1 MGFAP
6 RRKCLRIRRLDR
18 KFGMEVLD
26 TAEMERADRL
36 TIAAGTPGFALM
48 LSAGQAVA
56 EAAIDLVAEGP
67 MLVVA
72 GGGNNGGDGFVAA
85 AELAARGREV
95 SVILLCE
102 RDSLR
107 GDAASAARGWKY
119 PVLPFNPQAVG
130 KPALIIDALF
140 GAGLNRPVKGE
151 PYDMIEAINANGA
164 PVLAVDLPSGING
177 DTGAVMGIAVRAAE
191 TMTFFRRKP
200 GHLLL
205 PGRIYC
211 GRVRVADIGI
221 DPHVLAEIRPQTF
234 ENVPQVW
241 RKSFLVPQIDGH
253 KYARG
258 HAIVVSGDIA
268 ATGAA
273 RLSARGALRTGA
285 GLATLASPRDALAV
299 NAAALTAV
307 MVRAIDTVIEFSEL
321 IGDDKR
327 LNACVIGP
335 GAGIGDR
342 TRDFVHTALSAKR
355 HLVLDA
361 DALTSFAEA
370 PDRLFESIKS
380 SEDPQVVLT
389 PHEGEFP
396 RLFSDSS
403 NKHPL
408 RSKLERV
415 RAAAERA
422 GAVVLLKG
430 PDTVVASPQGRAVIA
445 ANAPP
450 WLATAGAGDVLA
462 GMISGLLA
470 QGVPA
475 FEAACIGTWMHGEA
489 AREAGPGLIA
499 EDLPEVLPAVFR
511 RLYDEFGIDY

>member
-1 MGFAP
+1 
-6 RRKCLRIRRLDR
+6 
-18 KFGMEVLD
+18 MEVLT

-56 EAAIDLVAEGP
+56 QAAMDLVEEGP
-67 MLVVA
+67 IAVVA
-72 GGGNNGGDGFVAA
+72 GRGNNGGDGFVAA

-95 SVILLCE
+95 SLILLCE
-102 RDSLR
+102 RDSLQ

-119 PVLPFNPQAVG
+119 PVLPFNPQAIG

-140 GAGLNRPVKGE
+140 GAGLNRPVKGDPHE
-151 PYDMIEAINANGA
+151 MIEAINANGA

-177 DTGAVMGIAVRAAE
+177 DTGAVMGIAVRAAG
-191 TMTFFRRKP
+191 TVTFFRPKP

-205 PGRIYC
+205 PGRMYC

-221 DPHVLAEIRPQTF
+221 DASVLAEIRPRTF
-234 ENVPQVW
+234 ENVPQLW
-241 RKSFLVPQIDGH
+241 RESFPIPRIDGH

-258 HAIVVSGDIA
+258 HTIVVSGGVA
-268 ATGAA
+268 TTGAA
-273 RLSARGALRTGA
+273 RMSARGALRA
-285 GLATLASPRDALAV
+285 GSGLVTVASPGDALAV

-307 MVRAIDTVIEFSEL
+307 MVRAIDTAVEFAEL
-321 IGDDKR
+321 LTDRR
-327 LNACVIGP
+327 LNTCVIGP
-335 GAGIGDR
+335 GAGVVDR
-342 TRDFVHTALSAKR
+342 TRDFVLTALSAKR

-361 DALTSFAEA
+361 DALTSFADA
-370 PDRLFESIKS
+370 PDHLFDAIKAS
-380 SEDPQVVLT
+380 HDPQVVLT

-396 RLFSDSS
+396 RLFSDIS

-415 RAAAERA
+415 RAAAERS

-430 PDTVVASPQGRAVIA
+430 PDTVVASPDGRATIA
-445 ANAPP
+445 SNAPP

-462 GMISGLLA
+462 GMIAGLLA
-470 QGVPA
+470 PGVAA
-475 FEAACIGTWMHGEA
+475 FEAACIGVWMHGEA

-499 EDLPEVLPAVFR
+499 EDLSEVLPAVFR
-511 RLYDEFGIDY
+511 RLYDEFGIEY